1 MIINRTN
8 QTRYLGLILDENL
21 SWKYHINSLCNNLK
35 RFFPSFYTLRN
46 FISTI
51 QAKSIYK
58 AMIYSRLMYGISLYG
73 TADKN
78 VFKPL
83 QIIQNKLLRVLTKKE
98 YTYSTDK
105 LHKDLDILKVR
116 DLHEQEV
123 LSFTYKFV
131 NKSIPNAMKD
141 HFTMVSD
148 IHNVNTRNRNY
159 NIKDPCL
166 KSKIGKLAIKQKG
179 ATLWNGLKKSLKSS
193 TSLKMFRL
201 EFQKNKILQYT
212 RI

>member
-1 MIINRTN
+1 
-8 QTRYLGLILDENL
+8 
-21 SWKYHINSLCNNLK
+21 
-35 RFFPSFYTLRN
+35 
-46 FISTI
+46 
-51 QAKSIYK
+51 
-58 AMIYSRLMYGISLYG
+58 MYCISLYG

-131 NKSIPNAMKD
+131 NKSIPNAMKE

-159 NIKDPCL
+159 NIKDPCF
-166 KSKIGKLAIKQKG
+166 KSKIGKL
-179 ATLWNGLKKSLKSS
+179 S
-193 TSLKMFRL
+193 
-201 EFQKNKILQYT
+201 NK
-212 RI
+212 